1 MRESISIS
9 RRNFSTEVTRGL
21 GIPKGCARIIEVVAM
36 RGQKLSFRELSE
48 RVRISERSLR
58 SHVGLL
64 VKKGILL
71 REVALTRTRRLAYR
85 YYIAPFGEIMH
96 LVRKELAGRLDRLKR
111 LSTEILGTRRP
122 AAG

>member
-1 MRESISIS
+1 MRGSISIS
-9 RRNFSTEVTRGL
+9 LRNFSAEVARGM
-21 GIPKGCARIIEVVAM
+21 GIPKSCARIIEVVAM

-58 SHVGLL
+58 SHVGIL

-96 LVRKELAGRLDRLKR
+96 LVRKELAGRLDRLKTI
-111 LSTEILGTRRP
+111 SGEVLGSHRQ
-122 AAG
+122 AAD